1 MEMMEQA
8 VVNRES
14 SMEKCSHPP
23 QTLAFMGVD
32 AGVNCPGLHM

>member
-14 SMEKCSHPP
+14 GMEKCFEPP
-23 QTLAFMGVD
+23 QTLAFMG
-32 AGVNCPGLHM
+32 G